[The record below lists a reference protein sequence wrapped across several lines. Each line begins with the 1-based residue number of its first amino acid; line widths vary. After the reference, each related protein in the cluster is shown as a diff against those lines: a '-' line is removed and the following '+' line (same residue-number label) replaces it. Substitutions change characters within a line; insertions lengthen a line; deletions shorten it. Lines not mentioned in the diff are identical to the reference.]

1 MRMMYR
7 WSTQMADNVEKPKRV
22 DRFIYNEDD
31 VKHIFKLG
39 DIGGVFG
46 KKNESNVISL
56 KKLMTYV
63 KK

>member
-1 MRMMYR
+1 
-7 WSTQMADNVEKPKRV
+7 MADNVEKPKRV

>member
-1 MRMMYR
+1 MPK
-7 WSTQMADNVEKPKRV
+7 EKNEKIPKRV

-31 VKHIFKLG
+31 VKHIFRLG

-46 KKNESNVISL
+46 KKDENKVILL
-56 KKLMTYV
+56 KKLINNT